1 MPLQRVQG
9 RGQVT
14 ITRELRERGQIKPG
28 DLVHVRVV
36 EPGRLELTRVDAMP
50 LEELW
55 RQFRIPGP
63 VDFERDRRDW
73 ETEAARQALSEGA

>member
-1 MPLQRVQG
+1 
-9 RGQVT
+9 
-14 ITRELRERGQIKPG
+14 
-28 DLVHVRVV
+28 
-36 EPGRLELTRVDAMP
+36 MP